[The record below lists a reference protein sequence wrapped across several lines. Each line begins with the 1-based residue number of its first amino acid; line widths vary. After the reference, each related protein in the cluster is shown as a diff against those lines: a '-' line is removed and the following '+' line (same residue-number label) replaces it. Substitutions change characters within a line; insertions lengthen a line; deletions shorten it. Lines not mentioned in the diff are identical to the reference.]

1 MGFFNRKQKRL
12 ARKMTEYEL
21 IRKYKE
27 SENKLKEASKLGKE
41 KELKKAMR
49 EHGNCEYALLY
60 RNTPE
65 FNKKIKKYK

>member
-41 KELKKAMR
+41 KEIKKVMR
-49 EHGNCEYALLY
+49 EHGNYEYALLY

>member
-41 KELKKAMR
+41 KELKSAMK
-49 EHGNCEYALLY
+49 EHGNYEYALLY

-65 FNKKIKKYK
+65 FKRKNK